1 MRVSARSN
9 VECALIRLVPYS
21 DPVMAMQL
29 RSLLSIILTSVVI
42 GITATTGSVIGGRIE
57 EREQRRQLD
66 TDVELRSQLLRSEI
80 ERHKLLPTTLA
91 SNPELSTAVDPATP
105 DNIRAVSIQ
114 RLNNDFERLAAAD
127 GAATLYLIDDR
138 GITRVAS
145 NHRLSTSFIGQ
156 DYSFRPYFRDAITK
170 GAGQLFAQG
179 TVSGLPG
186 LYLSQKLSSGL
197 GVIVTKVEFVALEK
211 SWRHQNDET
220 LVINADGLVLLT
232 SNSARRFAIYNARET
247 RTSTV
252 ISSELKTTNNWTLIL
267 LRDIRPSI
275 LVTRIFGASVGGLL
289 GLLVSLGLLFS
300 YSQRARR
307 RRQREQLEQL
317 VSQRTSELQASN
329 EKLRFEIDERI
340 RIESK
345 VQRLREDLAQANR
358 LATLGQISAGVAHE
372 INQPAAAI
380 RAYVNNIRRMLEAGD
395 HAQAATTLGTVDS
408 LTERIG
414 LITNE
419 LREFSRRAP
428 TAKEVVKFSDII
440 DGSLLLL
447 DPQLR
452 SRRIVLTRALDK
464 EVQHVHVNRTR
475 LEQVIVNLLQNAMDA
490 LDGTTSPQIVIDTG
504 YEDGMAW
511 LKVIDNGPGVP
522 IDRRADLFAPFSST
536 KPLGLGLGL
545 VICRDIVA
553 DYGGSI
559 DFSPAPGSGA
569 TFIVRLPLWNA

>member
-1 MRVSARSN
+1 MWFSARL
-9 VECALIRLVPYS
+9 VTECALIRRIFYS
-21 DPVMAMQL
+21 ASVMTTQL
-29 RSLLSIILTSVVI
+29 RTVLSITLMSAVI
-42 GITATTGSVIGGRIE
+42 AVAATTGGIVGGRLE

-80 ERHKLLPTTLA
+80 ERHKLLPTSLA

-105 DNIRAVSIQ
+105 ENFRAATVR
-114 RLNNDFERLAAAD
+114 RLNQDFERLAAAD
-127 GAATLYLIDDR
+127 GAATLYLIDER

-145 NHRLSTSFIGQ
+145 NHRLKTSFIGQ
-156 DYSFRPYFRDAITK
+156 DYSFRPYFRDAMSK
-170 GAGQLFAQG
+170 GTGELFAQG

-186 LYLSQKLSSGL
+186 LYLSQKLSSGR
-197 GVIVTKVEFVALEK
+197 GVIVTKVEFVALER
-211 SWRHQNDET
+211 SWQRQEDET
-220 LVINADGLVLLT
+220 FVINTVGLVLLT
-232 SNSARRFAIYNARET
+232 SNSARRFKTYNARET
-247 RTSTV
+247 RLSTV
-252 ISSELKTTNNWTLIL
+252 ISSKLKTTSNWTLIL
-267 LRDIRPSI
+267 LRDIRQPT
-275 LVTRIFGASVGGLL
+275 LVARLFGASIGGLL
-289 GLLVSLGLLFS
+289 GLLVSLGLLYS

-307 RRQREQLEQL
+307 RRQREELEKL

-340 RIESK
+340 RTESK
-345 VQRLREDLAQANR
+345 VQRLREELAQANR

-380 RAYVNNIRRMLEAGD
+380 RAYVNNIRKMLETGD
-395 HAQAATTLGTVDS
+395 HVQAATTLGTVDA

-428 TAKEVVKFSDII
+428 KNKEAVELSVVI
-440 DGSLLLL
+440 DGALLLL

-452 SRRIVLTRALDK
+452 SKRIKLRRTREN
-464 EVQHVHVNRTR
+464 EVPRVHVNRTR
-475 LEQVIVNLLQNAMDA
+475 LEQVIVNLLQNSIDA
-490 LDGTTSPQIVIDTG
+490 LTSATSPEIVINTGVDDGT
-504 YEDGMAW
+504 AW
-511 LKVIDNGPGVP
+511 IKVTDNGPGVP
-522 IDRRADLFAPFSST
+522 VDRRADLFAPFSSS

-559 DFSPAPGSGA
+559 EFSPAPASGA
-569 TFIVRLPLWNA
+569 SFLVRLPLWNG